1 MFSLLR
7 DNRYARRY
15 FFAHAQSTLGDQL
28 AYIGLVVVAQKTW
41 GSPIMLSV
49 VLMADL
55 LPSALLGSWF
65 GALADHRSRRLICVA
80 SDLAR
85 AIAFAAIVLFDA
97 PAVLLVAALV
107 AGLGTAAFGPASLS
121 ALPTL
126 TSKDRQVGA
135 LALHGLISSSLTIAG
150 PFVAAAILFL
160 ASPDALFTINAAS
173 FLISGAALMAIPKPA
188 WGGSHKSDAKRKLKR
203 ARLSEYP
210 REARLNVFATAALA
224 LFGGMVG
231 IAEVVLALEVLGSSA
246 AGLAILIAA
255 FGVGFAAAYA
265 LTARL
270 TELEAQRRGFLAGAA
285 ILATGLV
292 LIALAPTIWV
302 ALPLFAIAGLGNGL
316 AVASARLILQQTV
329 DPDRLGGIYG
339 IKDSFDAS
347 AVAASLL
354 GAGLLVALIGARS
367 TFVVAAIGCGLTALW
382 IYRGMRRV
390 RRAPSSAPLHG

>member
-7 DNRYARRY
+7 DNRFARRY

-41 GSPIMLSV
+41 GTPIMLSV

-80 SDLAR
+80 ADLAR
-85 AIAFAAIVLFDA
+85 AVAFAAIVIFDA
-97 PAVLLVAALV
+97 PAVLLLAALV

-126 TSKDRQVGA
+126 TSKDDQVGA

-160 ASPDALFTINAAS
+160 ATPDALFTINAAS
-173 FLISGAALMAIPKPA
+173 FLISGAALVAIPSSA
-188 WGGSHKSDAKRKLKR
+188 WGGHKYREKRKLKR
-203 ARLSEYP
+203 ARLSEYS
-210 REARLNVFATAALA
+210 REARFNVMATAALA

-231 IAEVVLALEVLGSSA
+231 IAEVVLALEVLESSP

-270 TELEAQRRGFLAGAA
+270 ADLDSQRRGFLAGAA
-285 ILATGLV
+285 ILTTGLV
-292 LIALAPTIWV
+292 LIAFAPTIWF
-302 ALPLFAIAGLGNGL
+302 ALPMFAIAGLGNGL

-329 DPDRLGGIYG
+329 EAERLGGIYG

-354 GAGLLVALIGARS
+354 GAGLLVALIGARV
-367 TFVVAAIGCGLTALW
+367 TFVVAAIGCGLTALS
-382 IYRGMRRV
+382 IARGIRRA
-390 RRAPSSAPLHG
+390 RRAPFSELRHG

>member
-1 MFSLLR
+1 MLSLLR
-7 DNRYARRY
+7 DNRFARRY

-65 GALADHRSRRLICVA
+65 GALADHRSRRVICVSA
-80 SDLAR
+80 DLAR
-85 AIAFAAIVLFDA
+85 AAAFGAIVVFDA
-97 PAVLLVAALV
+97 PAVLLAAALV

-126 TSKDRQVGA
+126 TSKDQQVGA
-135 LALHGLISSSLTIAG
+135 LALHGLIASSLTIAG

-173 FLISGAALMAIPKPA
+173 FLISGAVLIAIPKSA
-188 WGGSHKSDAKRKLKR
+188 WGGRESDVKRKLKR
-203 ARLSEYP
+203 ARLGDYP
-210 REARLNVFATAALA
+210 REAQMNVLATAALA

-231 IAEVVLALEVLGSSA
+231 IAEVVLALEVLDSSA

-270 TELEAQRRGFLAGAA
+270 TELEAQRQGFLAGAA
-285 ILATGLV
+285 ILSTGLV
-292 LIALAPTIWV
+292 LIALAPSVWF
-302 ALPLFAIAGLGNGL
+302 ALPMFALAGLGNGL

-329 DPDRLGGIYG
+329 SAERLGGIYG

-354 GAGLLVALIGARS
+354 GAGLLVALIGARA
-367 TFVVAAIGCGLTALW
+367 TFLVAAIGCGLTALW
-382 IYRGMRRV
+382 IARGIRRV
-390 RRAPSSAPLHG
+390 RRVPSSALLHG

>member
-15 FFAHAQSTLGDQL
+15 FVAHAQSTLGDQL

-65 GALADHRSRRLICVA
+65 GALADHRSRRAICA
-80 SDLAR
+80 TADFAR
-85 AIAFAAIVLFDA
+85 AVAFGAIVIFDA
-97 PAVLLVAALV
+97 PVVLLTAALV

-126 TSKDRQVGA
+126 TSKDHQVGA

-150 PFVAAAILFL
+150 PFVAAAILFF

-173 FLISGAALMAIPKPA
+173 FLISGAALLAIPRSA
-188 WGGSHKSDAKRKLKR
+188 WGGQKTRSDKKLKR
-203 ARLSEYP
+203 AHLAEYP
-210 REARLNVFATAALA
+210 REARLNVGATAALA

-231 IAEVVLALEVLGSSA
+231 IAEVVLALEVLESTA

-265 LTARL
+265 LAARL
-270 TELEAQRRGFLAGAA
+270 IVLDAQRRGFAVGAA
-285 ILATGLV
+285 VLCAGLA

-302 ALPLFAIAGLGNGL
+302 ALPMFAIAGLGNGL

-329 DPDRLGGIYG
+329 DAERLGGIYG

-347 AVAASLL
+347 AVAASLF
-354 GAGLLVALIGARS
+354 GAGLLVALIGARE
-367 TFVVAAIGCGLTALW
+367 TFLIAAIGCGLTALW
-382 IYRGMRRV
+382 ISRGIRRV
-390 RRAPSSAPLHG
+390 RRAPSSALLPG